1 MIQLAVCREQ
11 TNQNL
16 ASERL
21 DKHEKSR
28 ITAKDI
34 SLPS

>member
-1 MIQLAVCREQ
+1 MAVCREQ

-16 ASERL
+16 DPECL